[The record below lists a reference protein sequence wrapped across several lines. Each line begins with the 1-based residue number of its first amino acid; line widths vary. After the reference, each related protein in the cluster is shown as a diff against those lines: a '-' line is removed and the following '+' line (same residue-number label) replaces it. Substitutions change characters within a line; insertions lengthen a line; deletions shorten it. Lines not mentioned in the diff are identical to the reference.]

1 MLRMT
6 VPVPLD
12 PQVVAGFRAGDD
24 AAVRAVYRAYGG
36 LVFSVAV
43 RVLDDRSLAE
53 EVTQQTFLQAWRNA
67 ASFEDGRDLAPWL
80 ATIARRCAIDAHR
93 KRARRPASA
102 LDDADPNNAALVT
115 LPPSADQLSDV
126 WQVRG
131 AIESLPAAEQE
142 IIRMQHLEGCT
153 HVEIAQ
159 RLGLAVGTV
168 KSRSFRAH
176 KALLAALAHL
186 RQEPA

>member
-142 IIRMQHLEGCT
+142 VIRMQHLEGCT

-176 KALLAALAHL
+176 KALLAALVHL

>member
-1 MLRMT
+1 MLRMP
-6 VPVPLD
+6 VPTPLD
-12 PQVVAGFRAGDD
+12 PQVVAGFRAGED
-24 AAVRAVYRAYGG
+24 AAVRTVYRAYGG
-36 LVFSVAV
+36 LVYSVAL
-43 RVLDDRSLAE
+43 RV
-53 EVTQQTFLQAWRNA
+53 QQTFLQAWRNA

-93 KRARRPASA
+93 KRARRPVSA
-102 LDDADPNNAALVT
+102 LDDADPTNAALVT

-142 IIRMQHLEGCT
+142 IVRLQHLEGCT
-153 HVEIAQ
+153 HAEIAE
-159 RLGLAVGTV
+159 RLGVAVGTV

-176 KALLAALAHL
+176 KSLLSALSHL
-186 RQEPA
+186 RQESA